1 MRNKELI
8 WKIVFCIGAVAA
20 LAYVFLPIEHGAS
33 MWDFIISS
41 ETTSAIGFFAS
52 FSSDYQLIA
61 DYPIIVKLVMYWIP
75 LILLILTAVLI
86 FIKPVKKIL
95 NFVLGAAGA
104 VIFLIVDIFMIANDM
119 VYAGI
124 WMNLIGAV
132 IAIIGLILLLTT
144 DSETDTESGYY
155 GEVKCVA
162 GEFAGGVFAAD
173 NVLIVGKDSDQ
184 CNLILSNKTVSRVHC
199 IITYIPETD
208 TYTVKDV
215 SKNGTFF
222 SDGKRLVK
230 EFDMQVPRGT
240 EIYMGE
246 PKERFILN

>member
-1 MRNKELI
+1 ML
-8 WKIVFCIGAVAA
+8 
-20 LAYVFLPIEHGAS
+20 
-33 MWDFIISS
+33 DFIISS

-86 FIKPVKKIL
+86 FIKPFKKIL

-119 VYAGI
+119 AYAGI

-173 NVLIVGKDSDQ
+173 NVLIVGKDADQ
-184 CNLILSNKTVSRVHC
+184 CNLILSNKTVSRIHC
-199 IITYIPETD
+199 IITYVPATD

-230 EFDMQVPRGT
+230 EFEMQVPRGT
-240 EIYMGE
+240 EIYLGE

>member
-1 MRNKELI
+1 
-8 WKIVFCIGAVAA
+8 
-20 LAYVFLPIEHGAS
+20 

-41 ETTSAIGFFAS
+41 ETTSAIGFVAS

-124 WMNLIGAV
+124 WMNLI
-132 IAIIGLILLLTT
+132 
-144 DSETDTESGYY
+144 
-155 GEVKCVA
+155 
-162 GEFAGGVFAAD
+162 
-173 NVLIVGKDSDQ
+173 
-184 CNLILSNKTVSRVHC
+184 
-199 IITYIPETD
+199 
-208 TYTVKDV
+208 
-215 SKNGTFF
+215 
-222 SDGKRLVK
+222 
-230 EFDMQVPRGT
+230 
-240 EIYMGE
+240 
-246 PKERFILN
+246 

>member
-1 MRNKELI
+1 
-8 WKIVFCIGAVAA
+8 
-20 LAYVFLPIEHGAS
+20 

-41 ETTSAIGFFAS
+41 ETTSAIGFVAS

>member
-1 MRNKELI
+1 
-8 WKIVFCIGAVAA
+8 
-20 LAYVFLPIEHGAS
+20 

-41 ETTSAIGFFAS
+41 ETTSAIGFVAS

-144 DSETDTESGYY
+144 DSETDTESGDY

>member
-1 MRNKELI
+1 MERVCGILLSQAKQLLQL
-8 WKIVFCIGAVAA
+8 VLLHHFHRT
-20 LAYVFLPIEHGAS
+20 IE
-33 MWDFIISS
+33 
-41 ETTSAIGFFAS
+41 
-52 FSSDYQLIA
+52 LIA

>member
-1 MRNKELI
+1 M
-8 WKIVFCIGAVAA
+8 
-20 LAYVFLPIEHGAS
+20 
-33 MWDFIISS
+33 
-41 ETTSAIGFFAS
+41 
-52 FSSDYQLIA
+52 
-61 DYPIIVKLVMYWIP
+61 
-75 LILLILTAVLI
+75 
-86 FIKPVKKIL
+86 
-95 NFVLGAAGA
+95 LGAAGA

>member
-8 WKIVFCIGAVAA
+8 WKIVFCIGAVVA

-41 ETTSAIGFFAS
+41 ETTSAIGFVAS

>member
-1 MRNKELI
+1 
-8 WKIVFCIGAVAA
+8 
-20 LAYVFLPIEHGAS
+20 

-41 ETTSAIGFFAS
+41 ETTSAIGFVAS

-230 EFDMQVPRGT
+230 EFEMQVPRGT
-240 EIYMGE
+240 EIYLGE

>member
-8 WKIVFCIGAVAA
+8 WKIVFCVGAVIA
-20 LAYVFLPIEHGAS
+20 LAYVFLPIDLGAS
-33 MWDFIISS
+33 MWDFIVSS
-41 ETTSAIGFFAS
+41 ETTSAIGFLVS

-86 FIKPVKKIL
+86 FIKPSKKIL

-104 VIFLIVDIFMIANDM
+104 VIFLIVDIFMMANDM

-124 WMNLIGAV
+124 WMNLIGDV
-132 IAIIGLILLLTT
+132 IAIVGLILLLTT

-162 GEFAGGVFAAD
+162 GEFAGGTFNAD
-173 NVLIVGKDSDQ
+173 NVLIIGKDADQ
-184 CNLILSNKTVSRVHC
+184 CNLILNNKTVSRVHC
-199 IITYIPETD
+199 VVTYVPETD

-222 SDGKRLVK
+222 KDGKRLVK